1 VGSIGH
7 LAHVVNGH
15 VDGLGNRIVS
25 RAAMGAIIVG
35 VAIAVGGGLG
45 ATEHPKPTSSASDF
59 STISRSVLLEVHVA
73 GWVVS
78 PGVVEVVEG
87 SIVADAVEAAGGL
100 RTGALVDQIN
110 LAAPVRSGGQVIVPG
125 PDDIEAGN
133 QEGPLRLNRAT
144 SSELQTLPGVGPVL
158 AERIVNYREVNGPFQ
173 EVEDL
178 LQVPGIGEAK
188 LSSIRDLVR
197 VP

>member
-1 VGSIGH
+1 
-7 LAHVVNGH
+7 
-15 VDGLGNRIVS
+15 
-25 RAAMGAIIVG
+25 MGAIIVG

-45 ATEHPKPTSSASDF
+45 ATERPKQVSSASDF
-59 STISRSVLLEVHVA
+59 STISRSVIVEIHVA

-110 LAAPVRSGGQVIVPG
+110 LAAPVRSGDQVIVPG
-125 PDDIEAGN
+125 PDDLEAGN

-158 AERIVNYREVNGPFQ
+158 AERIVSYREVNGPFQ
-173 EVEDL
+173 QVEDL

>member
-1 VGSIGH
+1 
-7 LAHVVNGH
+7 
-15 VDGLGNRIVS
+15 
-25 RAAMGAIIVG
+25 MGAIIVG
-35 VAIAVGGGLG
+35 VAIAVGGSLG
-45 ATEHPKPTSSASDF
+45 ATERPKPTSGTSDF
-59 STISRSVLLEVHVA
+59 STIMQTVFVEVHVA

-87 SIVADAVEAAGGL
+87 SIVADALEAAGGL

-110 LAAPVRSGGQVIVPG
+110 LAAPVRSGDQVIVPG
-125 PDDIEAGN
+125 PDDLEAGN
-133 QEGPLRLNRAT
+133 QDGPLHLNRAT
-144 SSELQTLPGVGPVL
+144 SSDLQTLPGVGPVL
-158 AERIVNYREVNGPFQ
+158 AERIVSYREANGPFQ
-173 EVEDL
+173 QVEDL